1 MEAEYMAASDAT
13 SEIVWL
19 RALLTELGI
28 KQTEPTVLYTDSQSA
43 IAAANR
49 EVPHA
54 RTKHIDIRY
63 HWVRE
68 VIERGDITLDYL
80 ETARMPADAFT
91 KALARARLNA
101 LIETF
106 GRDPKDPAYTDYI
119 MRATL
124 GSLYVGRSFS
134 PH

>member
-1 MEAEYMAASDAT
+1 MLCYAMQAAGEVGDC
-13 SEIVWL
+13 
-19 RALLTELGI
+19 
-28 KQTEPTVLYTDSQSA
+28 
-43 IAAANR
+43 AA
-49 EVPHA
+49 
-54 RTKHIDIRY
+54 KS
-63 HWVRE
+63 
-68 VIERGDITLDYL
+68 
-80 ETARMPADAFT
+80 
-91 KALARARLNA
+91 